1 MKVIKSNVLC
11 KEIKSDSPVTKVGG
25 FVIPEDQK
33 EYMKAKVICVGEE
46 VSGLSAG
53 DNIYVYPKAGKEI
66 EIDGEKYRVINISE
80 VIVVL

>member
-33 EYMKAKVICVGEE
+33 EYMKAEVICVGEE

-66 EIDGEKYRVINISE
+66 EINGEKYRVINISE